1 MGGTM
6 AGHPH
11 AGNQG
16 RPPRVAPGR
25 RQAWWE
31 AMPDAAALSV
41 TFAPGGLR
49 EVVAMLHRLRADGAL
64 RVQAGEDHGA
74 VTIEAGQVRAA
85 FFNSLSGPQA
95 LSRLLLSGPGRAWVD
110 PLAPVYEPN
119 LAGDTAD
126 ILARIDRVLAEL
138 HFDRLFGA
146 AGGTAPAKAPEPQT
160 TALTAAD
167 LDSALGAEPLAADDP
182 LLTMRTAL
190 LPPQVGSLLGR
201 CLLKRELGAGASSVV
216 YLAHHTALD
225 VDVVVKVLIPG
236 QGGADAATL
245 TTNEAR
251 TLARLNH
258 PGILRVFDYDDT
270 DRFPH
275 LVVEHIAGGSLQDAL
290 VAEGPLDPVLVAGVM
305 RQAAKALAYAQA
317 RIGLVHGDIKPANIL
332 LRDDGRATLIDFGIA
347 AIAAGKTAKPV
358 VGTAQFRRQV
368 RGTPSYLA
376 PELVDG
382 DAPAWASDCYALGCT
397 AYHALAGRPPYQ
409 DPDPVKLMLLHKA
422 GGFVPLDLLRKDLE
436 PALVQIVHR
445 CLAMDPA
452 QRYPAPGALVADLES
467 LRAGQPLAAGEPD
480 PRKTTFWQHLSRAV
494 RRA

>member
-1 MGGTM
+1 MS
-6 AGHPH
+6 
-11 AGNQG
+11 
-16 RPPRVAPGR
+16 
-25 RQAWWE
+25 
-31 AMPDAAALSV
+31 DASALSV

-74 VTIEAGQVRAA
+74 VTIEGGQLRAA
-85 FFNSLSGPQA
+85 FFNALSGPQA

-110 PLAPVYEPN
+110 PVAPVYEPN

-126 ILARIDRVLAEL
+126 ILVRIDRVLAEL
-138 HFDRLFGA
+138 HFDRLFGGSA
-146 AGGTAPAKAPEPQT
+146 TGATVKAPEPQT

-216 YLAHHTALD
+216 YLAHHAALD

-236 QGGADAATL
+236 QGGADAAAL

-258 PGILRVFDYDDT
+258 PGILRVYDYDDT

-275 LVVEHIAGGSLQDAL
+275 LVVEHVAGGSLQEAIVSQGTL
-290 VAEGPLDPVLVAGVM
+290 SSPQVADVM
-305 RQAAKALAYAQA
+305 RQSAKALAYAQA
-317 RIGLVHGDIKPANIL
+317 RIGLVHGDIKPGNIL
-332 LRDDGRATLIDFGIA
+332 LRDDGRATLIDFGLASIA
-347 AIAAGKTAKPV
+347 SASGTKPV
-358 VGTAQFRRQV
+358 VGTAPFRRQV

-382 DAPAWASDCYALGCT
+382 GAMGWASDCYALGCT

-409 DPDPVKLMLLHKA
+409 ADEPVQLMLQHKA
-422 GGFVPLDLLRKDLE
+422 GGFVPLDLLCRDAD
-436 PALVQIVHR
+436 PTLVAIIHR
-445 CLAMDPA
+445 CLALDPA
-452 QRYPAPGALVADLES
+452 QRPPSAGALAADLEA
-467 LRAGQPLAAGEPD
+467 LRTGQPAAEPGYD
-480 PRKTTFWQHLSRAV
+480 SRKTTFWQHLSRVV